1 MSDEATT
8 TATTAEPTV
17 VAEAAEA
24 KTFTQDQV
32 NAFLADQKRK
42 VQSGFSDYDEL
53 KTKASEFD
61 KFAESQKTEIQKAIE
76 RAEAAE
82 NALAETVK
90 TSADQAKE
98 NLRLKIIAKHE
109 IPEAYQEFVTGAD
122 ETELEAKA
130 EKVKTLIPSTT
141 QEQVPLLRE
150 LYIPGEAVSPDIAL
164 NSDGLKAALE
174 AKLGIFS

>member
-1 MSDEATT
+1 MST
-8 TATTAEPTV
+8 
-17 VAEAAEA
+17 EAAATEVAATEPVTAIEDVA

-61 KFAESQKTEIQKAIE
+61 KFADSQKTEIQKAVD

-82 NALAETVK
+82 SALAETVK
-90 TSADQAKE
+90 TSAAQAQE
-98 NLRLKIIAKHE
+98 NLRLTVIAKHG
-109 IPEAYQEFVTGAD
+109 IPEEYQEFITGAD
-122 ETELEAKA
+122 ESELEAKA
-130 EKVKTLIPSTT
+130 TKVKSLIPAPT
-141 QEQVPLLRE
+141 QEQAPLLRE
-150 LYIPGEAVSPDIAL
+150 LYIPGEAISPDIAL

-174 AKLGIFS
+174 AKLGIF